1 MNIMKEKR
9 KMNQKLLIT
18 NSDYIG
24 LRLDKVLVLE
34 LKDRSREFI
43 MRLIDEGEVL
53 VNDKKAK
60 NSYRVKENDE
70 ITINIPEVKNLDAT
84 PQDIPLDI
92 VYEDD
97 DIIVINKPR
106 DLVVHPSNGHEDG
119 TLVNA
124 LLAHCTNLS
133 GINGVKRPGIV
144 HRIDKDTTGLLV
156 VAKNDY
162 AHEFLAKQ
170 LEDHTLHREYIALVK
185 GVIKEEDGK
194 IIAPIG
200 RDKYNRQKMA
210 VDVKNGKPAVTHFHV
225 LKRFNQYTLISCVL
239 ETGRTH
245 QIRVHMNYIGYP
257 IEGDPVYGP
266 KSHLLFDKGQLL
278 HAEKLIL
285 IHPKTKKKMTF
296 SAPLPKDF
304 QDVIDNL
311 E

>member
-1 MNIMKEKR
+1 MK
-9 KMNQKLLIT
+9 QKLLIT
-18 NSDYIG
+18 NSNYIG

-70 ITINIPEVKNLDAT
+70 ITINIPEAKNLDAT

>member
-1 MNIMKEKR
+1 MK
-9 KMNQKLLIT
+9 QKLLIT
-18 NSDYIG
+18 NSNYIG

-70 ITINIPEVKNLDAT
+70 ITINIPEAKNLDAT

-162 AHEFLAKQ
+162 AHEFLARQ
-170 LEDHTLHREYIALVK
+170 LENHTLHREYIALVK
-185 GVIKEEDGK
+185 GVIKEDDGK

-257 IEGDPVYGP
+257 IEGDLVYGP

>member
-1 MNIMKEKR
+1 MK
-9 KMNQKLLIT
+9 QKLLIT

-24 LRLDKVLVLE
+24 LRLDKVLVSE

-70 ITINIPEVKNLDAT
+70 ITISIPEAKNLDAT

>member
-1 MNIMKEKR
+1 MK
-9 KMNQKLLIT
+9 QKLLIT
-18 NSDYIG
+18 NSNYIG

-70 ITINIPEVKNLDAT
+70 ITINIPEAKNLDAT
-84 PQDIPLDI
+84 PQDIPLDV

>member
-1 MNIMKEKR
+1 
-9 KMNQKLLIT
+9 MNQKLLIT

-24 LRLDKVLVLE
+24 LRIDKVLVLE

-53 VNDKKAK
+53 VNNKKAK

-70 ITINIPEVKNLDAT
+70 ITINIPEAKNLDAT

>member
-1 MNIMKEKR
+1 MK
-9 KMNQKLLIT
+9 QKLLIT
-18 NSDYIG
+18 NSNYIG

-53 VNDKKAK
+53 ANDKKAK

-70 ITINIPEVKNLDAT
+70 ITINIPEAKNLDAT

-170 LEDHTLHREYIALVK
+170 LEDHTLHCEYIALVK
-185 GVIKEEDGK
+185 GVIKEDDGK

-200 RDKYNRQKMA
+200 RDKYNRQKKA

>member
-24 LRLDKVLVLE
+24 LRIDKVLVLE

-70 ITINIPEVKNLDAT
+70 ITINIPEAKNLDAT

>member
-1 MNIMKEKR
+1 MK
-9 KMNQKLLIT
+9 QKLLIT
-18 NSDYIG
+18 NSNYIG

-70 ITINIPEVKNLDAT
+70 ITINIPEAKNLDAT

-185 GVIKEEDGK
+185 GVIKEDDGK

-296 SAPLPKDF
+296 TAPLPKDF
-304 QDVIDNL
+304 QDIIDNL

>member
-1 MNIMKEKR
+1 MK
-9 KMNQKLLIT
+9 QKLLIT

-24 LRLDKVLVLE
+24 LRLDKVLVSE

-70 ITINIPEVKNLDAT
+70 ITINIPEAKNLDAT

-225 LKRFNQYTLISCVL
+225 LKKFNQYTLISCVL

-296 SAPLPKDF
+296 TAPLPKDF

>member
-1 MNIMKEKR
+1 MK
-9 KMNQKLLIT
+9 QKLLIT
-18 NSDYIG
+18 NSNYIG

-70 ITINIPEVKNLDAT
+70 ITINIPEAKNLDAT

-185 GVIKEEDGK
+185 GVIKEDDGK

-296 SAPLPKDF
+296 SAPLTKDF

>member
-1 MNIMKEKR
+1 MK
-9 KMNQKLLIT
+9 QKLLIT
-18 NSDYIG
+18 NSNYIG

-53 VNDKKAK
+53 VNDKKVK

-70 ITINIPEVKNLDAT
+70 ITINIPEAKNLDAT

-257 IEGDPVYGP
+257 IEGDLVYGP

-285 IHPKTKKKMTF
+285 IHPKTKKKMMF

>member
-1 MNIMKEKR
+1 MK
-9 KMNQKLLIT
+9 QKLLIT

-70 ITINIPEVKNLDAT
+70 VTINIPEAKNLDAT

-304 QDVIDNL
+304 QDIIDNL

>member
-1 MNIMKEKR
+1 MK
-9 KMNQKLLIT
+9 QKLLIT

-70 ITINIPEVKNLDAT
+70 ITINIPEAKNLDAT

>member
-1 MNIMKEKR
+1 
-9 KMNQKLLIT
+9 MNQKLLIT

-24 LRLDKVLVLE
+24 LRIDKVLASE

-70 ITINIPEVKNLDAT
+70 ITINIPEAKNLDAT

-133 GINGVKRPGIV
+133 GINGIKRPGIV

>member
-1 MNIMKEKR
+1 
-9 KMNQKLLIT
+9 MNQKLLIT

-24 LRLDKVLVLE
+24 LRIDKVLVSE
-34 LKDRSREFI
+34 LKERSREFI

-53 VNDKKAK
+53 VNNKKAK

-70 ITINIPEVKNLDAT
+70 ITINIPEAKNLDAT

-185 GVIKEEDGK
+185 GVIKEDDGK

>member
-1 MNIMKEKR
+1 MK
-9 KMNQKLLIT
+9 QKLLIT
-18 NSDYIG
+18 NSNYIG
-24 LRLDKVLVLE
+24 LRLDKVLVSE
-34 LKDRSREFI
+34 LKDQSREFI

-70 ITINIPEVKNLDAT
+70 ITINIPEAKNLDAT

-185 GVIKEEDGK
+185 GVIKEDDGK

>member
-1 MNIMKEKR
+1 MKQ
-9 KMNQKLLIT
+9 NLVIT
-18 NSDYIG
+18 NSNYIG
-24 LRLDKVLVLE
+24 LRLDKVLVSE

-70 ITINIPEVKNLDAT
+70 ITINIPEAKNLDAT

-257 IEGDPVYGP
+257 IEGDLVYGP

>member
-1 MNIMKEKR
+1 MK
-9 KMNQKLLIT
+9 QKILIT

-24 LRLDKVLVLE
+24 LRLDKVLVSE

-70 ITINIPEVKNLDAT
+70 ITINIPEAKNLDAT

>member
-1 MNIMKEKR
+1 MK
-9 KMNQKLLIT
+9 QKLLIT
-18 NSDYIG
+18 NSNYIG
-24 LRLDKVLVLE
+24 LRLDKVLASE

-53 VNDKKAK
+53 VNDKKVK

-70 ITINIPEVKNLDAT
+70 ITINIPEAKNLDAT

-185 GVIKEEDGK
+185 GVIKEDDGK

-257 IEGDPVYGP
+257 IEGDPVYGS

-304 QDVIDNL
+304 QDVINNL

>member
-1 MNIMKEKR
+1 
-9 KMNQKLLIT
+9 MNQKLLIT

-24 LRLDKVLVLE
+24 LRLDKVLASE
-34 LKDRSREFI
+34 LKERSREFI

-70 ITINIPEVKNLDAT
+70 ITINIPEAKNLDAT

-185 GVIKEEDGK
+185 GVIKEDDGK

>member
-1 MNIMKEKR
+1 MK
-9 KMNQKLLIT
+9 QKLLIT

-70 ITINIPEVKNLDAT
+70 ITINIPEAKNLDAT

-185 GVIKEEDGK
+185 GVIKEDDGK

-257 IEGDPVYGP
+257 IEGDLVYGP

>member
-1 MNIMKEKR
+1 MK
-9 KMNQKLLIT
+9 QKLLIT

-24 LRLDKVLVLE
+24 LRLDKVLASE

-70 ITINIPEVKNLDAT
+70 ITINIPEAKNLDAT

-257 IEGDPVYGP
+257 IEGDLVYGP

-296 SAPLPKDF
+296 TAPLPKDF

>member
-1 MNIMKEKR
+1 MK
-9 KMNQKLLIT
+9 QKLLIT
-18 NSDYIG
+18 NSNYIG
-24 LRLDKVLVLE
+24 LRLDKVLVSE

-70 ITINIPEVKNLDAT
+70 ITINIPEAKNLDAT

-106 DLVVHPSNGHEDG
+106 DFVVHPSNGHEDG

-185 GVIKEEDGK
+185 GVIKEDDGK

>member
-1 MNIMKEKR
+1 MKEKR
-9 KMNQKLLIT
+9 KMKQKLLIT
-18 NSDYIG
+18 NSNYIG

-53 VNDKKAK
+53 VNDKKVK

-70 ITINIPEVKNLDAT
+70 ITINIPEAKNLDAT

-296 SAPLPKDF
+296 SAPLPKNF

>member
-1 MNIMKEKR
+1 MKEKR

-24 LRLDKVLVLE
+24 LRIDKVLVLE

-53 VNDKKAK
+53 VNNKKAK

-70 ITINIPEVKNLDAT
+70 ITINIPEAKNLDAT

>member
-1 MNIMKEKR
+1 MK
-9 KMNQKLLIT
+9 QKLLIT

-24 LRLDKVLVLE
+24 LRLDKVLVSE

-70 ITINIPEVKNLDAT
+70 ITINIPEAKNLDAT
-84 PQDIPLDI
+84 PQDIPLNI

>member
-1 MNIMKEKR
+1 MK
-9 KMNQKLLIT
+9 QKILIT

-24 LRLDKVLVLE
+24 LRLDKVLVSE

-53 VNDKKAK
+53 VNDKKVK

-70 ITINIPEVKNLDAT
+70 ITINIPEAKNLDAT
-84 PQDIPLDI
+84 PQDIPLDV

-185 GVIKEEDGK
+185 GVIKEDDGK

-225 LKRFNQYTLISCVL
+225 LKKFNQYTLISCVL

-266 KSHLLFDKGQLL
+266 KAHLLFDKGQLL

-296 SAPLPKDF
+296 TAPLPKDF
-304 QDVIDNL
+304 QDIIDNL

>member
-9 KMNQKLLIT
+9 KMKQKLLIT
-18 NSDYIG
+18 NSNYIG

-53 VNDKKAK
+53 VNDKKVK

-70 ITINIPEVKNLDAT
+70 ITINIPEAKNLDAT

-257 IEGDPVYGP
+257 I
-266 KSHLLFDKGQLL
+266 
-278 HAEKLIL
+278 
-285 IHPKTKKKMTF
+285 
-296 SAPLPKDF
+296 
-304 QDVIDNL
+304 
-311 E
+311 

>member
-1 MNIMKEKR
+1 MKEKR
-9 KMNQKLLIT
+9 KMKQKLLIT
-18 NSDYIG
+18 NSNYIG

-53 VNDKKAK
+53 VNDKKVK

-70 ITINIPEVKNLDAT
+70 ITINIPEAKNLDAT

>member
-1 MNIMKEKR
+1 MKEKR
-9 KMNQKLLIT
+9 KMKQKLLIT

-24 LRLDKVLVLE
+24 LRLDKVLVSE

-257 IEGDPVYGP
+257 IEGDPIYGP

>member
-1 MNIMKEKR
+1 MK
-9 KMNQKLLIT
+9 QKILIT

-24 LRLDKVLVLE
+24 LRLDKVLVSE

-70 ITINIPEVKNLDAT
+70 ITINIPEAKNLDAT
-84 PQDIPLDI
+84 PQDIPLDV

-257 IEGDPVYGP
+257 IEGDPIYGP

-304 QDVIDNL
+304 QDIIDNL

>member
-1 MNIMKEKR
+1 MK
-9 KMNQKLLIT
+9 QKLLIT
-18 NSDYIG
+18 NSNYIG
-24 LRLDKVLVLE
+24 LRLDKVLVSE

-53 VNDKKAK
+53 VNNKKAK

-70 ITINIPEVKNLDAT
+70 ITINIPEAKNLDAT

>member
-1 MNIMKEKR
+1 MK
-9 KMNQKLLIT
+9 QKLLIT

-70 ITINIPEVKNLDAT
+70 ITINIPEAKSLDAT